1 MDSTGAL
8 CSKASGHAI
17 DALGTLIAPASNERA
32 QLSAYTGDHLVL
44 RHRRPVTYPYP
55 NAYSH
60 PLPQFTYDPQSGRIS
75 LTFDYP
81 PYGFPATADWTKNTY
96 LLVSAPKRRPSTVI
110 DNASKFFTTAVSS
123 SMTMLAGIG
132 HKTAA
137 VTPDDVFGTG
147 DIDLKED
154 EIMDEDRGEENEVDD
169 SAEALRLANII
180 CIPKAQ
186 EGKPVS
192 ERANLRRQWEILSL
206 RATRA
211 RFSGEFSPKR
221 SKTLPA
227 SPPRSTSSP

>member
-1 MDSTGAL
+1 
-8 CSKASGHAI
+8 
-17 DALGTLIAPASNERA
+17 
-32 QLSAYTGDHLVL
+32 
-44 RHRRPVTYPYP
+44 
-55 NAYSH
+55 
-60 PLPQFTYDPQSGRIS
+60 
-75 LTFDYP
+75 
-81 PYGFPATADWTKNTY
+81 
-96 LLVSAPKRRPSTVI
+96 
-110 DNASKFFTTAVSS
+110 
-123 SMTMLAGIG
+123 MLAGVG

-154 EIMDEDRGEENEVDD
+154 EIMDEDRGEENEIDD

-186 EGKPVS
+186 EGKPVN
-192 ERANLRRQWEILSL
+192 ERANLRRQWEILPL

-227 SPPRSTSSP
+227 SPPRSPP